1 MRLYPRVSIRLASLL
16 AAVAMIG
23 ALGAGCGSSRLLPR
37 DPDELRSLMSQ
48 RGVHQL
54 VVPFEPDAPML
65 RWLDETIPRHGNRL
79 FRLEALADAL
89 LSDWGLGIDYSR
101 DLTATAP
108 EVFEQRIANCLSFT
122 HLYAGLARALGIP
135 VYFLEVRDVENYSK
149 EGDLIVHSDHIAI
162 GYGPEH
168 ELTIIDFA
176 VRPGTQYRKI
186 RAIDDLTA
194 VALFY
199 SNRGA
204 EHLRHGKPD
213 AARQWLKSAVAIDP
227 ELAAAW
233 VNYGVALRRTGN
245 SAAAA
250 ASYRRALEIDA
261 TEYSAYQNLAALLR
275 IEGKEAEAMEL
286 LAVAADA
293 GNRNPFAYLALGD
306 LSWRHGRVDQ
316 AQRFYRR
323 AVRLNAEQAEPLA
336 ALGLWELDHGNS
348 REAQRLLRRALRLD
362 PSEPRVVQLSSRL
375 GTPPGA

>member
-1 MRLYPRVSIRLASLL
+1 MRPRTRSFHPVVALLALL
-16 AAVAMIG
+16 AA
-23 ALGAGCGSSRLLPR
+23 LPGAGCGSGRLAPR
-37 DPDELRSLMSQ
+37 EPGELRAVMSQ
-48 RGVHQL
+48 RGVHEL
-54 VVPFEPDAPML
+54 VVPFEPDERML
-65 RWLDETIPRHGNRL
+65 LWLEEAVPRHGNRL

-89 LSDWGLGIDYSR
+89 LTDRGLGIDYSR

-108 EVFEQRIANCLSFT
+108 EVFENRVANCLSFT

-176 VRPGTQYRKI
+176 MRPRTQYRRI

-204 EHLRHGKPD
+204 ENLRHGQPGQ
-213 AARQWLKSAVAIDP
+213 ARQWLKSAVAIDS
-227 ELAAAW
+227 ELAPAW
-233 VNYGVALRRTGN
+233 VNYGVALRRSGD
-245 SAAAA
+245 SEAAARA
-250 ASYRRALEIDA
+250 YRRALEIDA
-261 TEYSAYQNLAALLR
+261 TEFSAYQNLAALLR
-275 IEGKEAEAMEL
+275 MEGKEAEAIGL

-306 LSWRHGRVDQ
+306 LSSRHGRVEQ
-316 AQRFYRR
+316 AERFYRR
-323 AVRLNAEQAEPLA
+323 AVRLENQHAEPLA
-336 ALGLWELDHGNS
+336 ALGLWELDHGDS
-348 REAQRLLRRALRLD
+348 REARRLLRRALRLD
-362 PSEPRVVQLSSRL
+362 PSEPRVVELSSRL
-375 GTPPGA
+375 GPPPGA